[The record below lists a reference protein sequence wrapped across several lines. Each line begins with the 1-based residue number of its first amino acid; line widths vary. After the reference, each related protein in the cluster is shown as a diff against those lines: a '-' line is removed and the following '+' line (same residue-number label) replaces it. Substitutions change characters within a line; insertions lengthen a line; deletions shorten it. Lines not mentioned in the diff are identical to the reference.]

1 MYAGIGCPFVQSLSC
16 RKAIKHKNS
25 RFAGKRGRRLTL
37 SETLDD
43 YSKNIKAWLVQSDRQ
58 TLAVRKLAKAAEV
71 GNLRD
76 LEKLRQVAQAAAEA
90 CSAQAAS
97 CVPLDFN
104 TSEYLSPHGGYLQEL
119 RRAAEQEGVA
129 LYEREG
135 VLFCYPVLVRL
146 EPDAQAVRIDKKLD
160 YSLHPKVLTAR
171 LKKEQGKE
179 PKTKPEQFLESLFS
193 AYKMVRDSEFQG
205 APVAVPLKRIH
216 EMLTLRPGSD
226 KEYSLLD
233 FTREIYLLDRSG
245 ATQTRKGFR
254 LTLTASTASRERQGD
269 LLRFVTR
276 DGHEKLYAGI
286 KFTAA
291 VKE

>member
-1 MYAGIGCPFVQSLSC
+1 M
-16 RKAIKHKNS
+16 
-25 RFAGKRGRRLTL
+25 TL
-37 SETLDD
+37 SETLDQ
-43 YSKNIKAWLVQSDRQ
+43 YNKSVKLWLVQAERQ
-58 TLAVRKLAKAAEV
+58 TAAVRKLSKAAEL

-76 LEKLRQVAQAAAEA
+76 LEKLRQAAQAVGET
-90 CSAQAAS
+90 CSDQAIS
-97 CVPLDFN
+97 CMPLDFK
-104 TSEYLSPHGGYLQEL
+104 SAEYLSPHGGYMSELQAL
-119 RRAAEQEGVA
+119 AEQEGVA

-146 EPDAQAVRIDKKLD
+146 EPEAQAVRVDKKLD
-160 YSLHPKVLTAR
+160 FLIHPRVVIAR

-179 PKTKPEQFLESLFS
+179 PKTKPEQFIESLFQT
-193 AYKMVRDSEFQG
+193 YKMVRDSEYQG

-216 EMLTLRPGSD
+216 ETLTLRPGSD

-245 ATQTRKGFR
+245 VTQTKKGCR

-269 LLRFVTR
+269 LLKFVTR

-286 KFTAA
+286 KFATPSTTINSGTTAN
-291 VKE
+291 KEQTP